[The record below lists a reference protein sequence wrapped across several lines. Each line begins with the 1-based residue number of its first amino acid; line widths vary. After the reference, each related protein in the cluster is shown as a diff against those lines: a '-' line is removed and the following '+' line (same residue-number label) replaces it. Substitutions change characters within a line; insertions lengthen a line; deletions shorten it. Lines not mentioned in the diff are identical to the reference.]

1 MNLSPR
7 FVDVILPLPL
17 PRYFTYSLPE
27 EMADAVKPGCRV
39 IVPFGKR
46 KYYTAIAVE
55 IHHRAPLDYETK
67 EIASVLDEYPIL
79 REPQLKFWEWIA
91 SYYLCSV
98 GEVYKAALPS
108 GLKLESET
116 MLTLNPDIV
125 PEALTLT
132 EKETLVL
139 DKLPAEGKLSILDL
153 ERETGIRNLMPVLKS
168 LLDKE
173 AILINEELKESFRP
187 KTENFIR
194 LTIPATEQDRLRN
207 VFDELAKAPKQLSLL
222 LRYLDLS
229 HYLQSNPPREIS
241 RKDLL
246 EKAESTPSALKA
258 LTDKGIFEVYQKQID
273 RLSAYDRD
281 TVTAFELNE
290 AQQNA
295 LQQINQQFMDKSTVL
310 LHGITSCGKTE
321 IYIHLIQEQLQ
332 QGKQV
337 LYLLPEIALTTQLT
351 DRLKRVFGDKL
362 GIYHS
367 KFTDNERVEIWNNL
381 LNNKG
386 YQVILGV
393 RSSVFLP
400 FSNLGLIIVDEE
412 HENTYKQQDPAPR
425 YHARNAAIVLASM
438 HRAKTLLGTATPS
451 IETYY
456 NALTNKYGLVELTQ
470 RYEGLQL
477 PEILPVDTKELR
489 RKKIMKSNFSPT
501 LIEKINE
508 ALERKE
514 QIILFQNR
522 RGFAPMV
529 ECKMCAWVPKCK
541 HCDVSLTYHKRLNQ
555 LTCHY
560 CGYTYEIP
568 RSCPACGHHS
578 LEMRGFGTEKI
589 EDEIK
594 ELFPDAGVARMD
606 FDTTRSRKAYEQII
620 RDFENGKTN
629 ILIGT
634 QMISKGLDFD
644 NVSIVGILSADTM
657 MNFPDFRS
665 HERAYQLMT
674 QVSGRAGR
682 KNKRGL
688 VILQSSEPGHPIIQ
702 QVLEGNY
709 RAMYETQL
717 AERHL
722 FRYPPFFRLIY
733 IYLKHKNES
742 LLTEMAF
749 EMGNRLRAI
758 FGPRVLGPDSPP
770 VARIQ
775 TFYIRKIVLKIENQ
789 ASLQL
794 VKDHLQQIRSEMI
807 ENERFKSLLVYY
819 DVDPM

>member
-1 MNLSPR
+1 MDLSPR

-17 PRYFTYSLPE
+17 PRYFSYSLPE
-27 EMADAVKPGCRV
+27 EFAEAVQPGCRL

-46 KYYTAIAVE
+46 KFYTAIAVKV
-55 IHHRAPLDYETK
+55 HNQAPQDYETK
-67 EIASVLDEYPIL
+67 DIVSLLDEKPIL
-79 REPQLKFWEWIA
+79 RDPQLKFWEWIA
-91 SYYLCSV
+91 AYYLCAV
-98 GEVYKAALPS
+98 GDVYKAALPA

-116 MLTLNPDIV
+116 RLMLNPDII
-125 PEALTLT
+125 PESLSLT

-139 DKLPAEGKLSILDL
+139 DKLPAEEKVTIIDL
-153 ERETGIRNLMPVLKS
+153 ERETGIRNLPPILKS

-173 AILINEELKESFRP
+173 AILISEELKESFKP
-187 KTENFIR
+187 KTDNYIR
-194 LTIPATEQDRLRN
+194 LTIPAEDQDRLRS
-207 VFDELAKAPKQLSLL
+207 VFDELAKAPKQLNLL
-222 LRYLDLS
+222 LRYLDIS
-229 HYLQSNPPREIS
+229 HYLQQNPPIEIS

-246 EKAESTPSALKA
+246 EQANATPSALKA
-258 LTDKGIFEVYQKQID
+258 LADKGIFEIYQKEIG

-281 TVTAFELNE
+281 TVDAFTLNDF
-290 AQQNA
+290 QQKA
-295 LQQINQQFMDKSTVL
+295 LSEINQQFTDKSTVL

-321 IYIHLIQEQLQ
+321 IYIHLIEEQLR
-332 QGKQV
+332 QGKQA

-367 KFTDNERVEIWNNL
+367 KFSDNERVEIWNNL

-386 YQVILGV
+386 YQIILGV

-438 HRAKTLLGTATPS
+438 HGAKTLLGTATPS

-456 NALTNKYGLVELTQ
+456 NAQTGKYGLVELFH
-470 RYEGLQL
+470 RHEGLQL
-477 PEILPVDTKELR
+477 PLIEAVDTKELR
-489 RKKIMKSNFSPT
+489 RKKRMKSTFSPD

-508 ALERKE
+508 ALAKNE
-514 QIILFQNR
+514 QVILFQNR

-529 ECKMCAWVPKCK
+529 ECQLCAWVPKCK
-541 HCDVSLTYHKRLNQ
+541 HCDVSLTYHKRMNQ

-594 ELFPDAGVARMD
+594 ELFPEVGVGRMD

-620 RDFENGKTN
+620 HDFETRKTN

-644 NVSIVGILSADTM
+644 NVSVVGILSADTM

-688 VILQSSEPGHPIIQ
+688 VILQSSEPAHPIIR
-702 QVLEGNY
+702 QVIAGDY
-709 RAMYETQL
+709 RAMYEAQL
-717 AERHL
+717 AERNL

-733 IYLKHKNES
+733 IYLKHKNET
-742 LLTEMAF
+742 LLSEMATEM
-749 EMGNRLRAI
+749 GTRLRAV

-775 TFYIRKIVLKIENQ
+775 TFYIRKIILKIETQ
-789 ASLQL
+789 ANLQR
-794 VKDHLQQIRSEMI
+794 VKDHLQHIRTEMATD
-807 ENERFKSLLVYY
+807 ERYKSLMVYY